1 MSITEVF
8 IILGVTSLPRIELYQ
23 IIMNYHPLAH
33 TEIFE
38 GRDFSVITFVD
49 FIYNTTLQL
58 TPTTKILILSVF
70 CKMIHTPLKT
80 MMSGYETH

>member
-49 FIYNTTLQL
+49 FLYNTTL
-58 TPTTKILILSVF
+58 
-70 CKMIHTPLKT
+70 
-80 MMSGYETH
+80 